1 MAAFKGQS
9 EYSVDGKGRVAVP
22 AKMRSAMNPEAKNTV
37 VMTRGL
43 EKCIFLYPMDRWQQI
58 EEDISTRNSYSAS
71 TRRFTRLLMRWAEE
85 VTFDSQGRIKLS
97 KPLMQF
103 AGVSGKALIL
113 GALDRI
119 EIWDPQTFD
128 TYLDDEGDDYE
139 SLAEEVMG

>member
-22 AKMRSAMNPEAKNTV
+22 AKMRGAMNPEAQNTV

-43 EKCIFLYPMDRWQQI
+43 EKCIFLYPLDRWKKI
-58 EEDISTRNSYSAS
+58 EDDIGSLNTYSSS

-97 KPLMQF
+97 KPLMEY
-103 AGVSGKALIL
+103 AGISGKALIL

-119 EIWDPQTFD
+119 EIWNPEVFD
-128 TYLDDEGDDYE
+128 AYLNDEGDDYE
-139 SLAEEVMG
+139 TLAEQVMG